1 MSTYNND
8 DETTPTAVAA
18 FATRIRPAIGAT
30 LIEDGAI
37 TTDKILANAITAGKI
52 AALAIEADHIS
63 ANAITA
69 DKINAGAIDS
79 MLITGARIR
88 TAASGARVELN
99 LEGLKS
105 YDSSN
110 GDVVLSTHTSDGSI

>member
-1 MSTYNND
+1 MQ
-8 DETTPTAVAA
+8 AV
-18 FATRIRPAIGAT
+18 GAT

-69 DKINAGAIDS
+69 DKIHAGAIDCK
-79 MLITGARIR
+79 LITGARIR
-88 TAASGARVELN
+88 TSASGRSCGV
-99 LEGLKS
+99 GLGGAES
-105 YDSSN
+105 VRLVVLYGAEY
-110 GDVVLSTHTSDGSI
+110 GDVGWVDRMWGTVADSLVIEIERGW